1 MTTKDNAT
9 TVTISVPVS
18 MDDTSLETLVALAR
32 QVALLWLAKAI
43 RVLQERVQR
52 EVGLE
57 RREWRERR
65 LSTLLGEIAAE
76 SLKVRDPSTGRS
88 FSMLNRL
95 LGLRAYQRASHGVER
110 TLLERRV
117 EGSSYR
123 RAARNVSKQ
132 TGRPVSRMSGWRWA
146 QRKGRERI
154 DQGAKEIETLVP
166 ARETPEFLYLEADE
180 IHVKAQRSRTPTHR
194 VKVGLSYTGRERVE
208 GYRKPRWSLAGKRL
222 YGGVEPPGT
231 FGLNWYASLERRHG
245 VGEAPSVLYLADMD
259 PMLWELRSV
268 CFPQAKGQL
277 DWAHLFR
284 DFRSAAPNEAVALRW
299 RDQVCEGRLDLVRRN
314 IRRQYEQGKGNPD
327 FLKKVHRALSHEW
340 IEGWKEFRDAR
351 DPERTQKIP
360 KATGGIEKNQEVH
373 IGRAMKRRGMA
384 WSERGANHLVKLIM
398 AYQDKQTWN
407 NLFKEPSPH

>member
-1 MTTKDNAT
+1 MTTKNDVI
-9 TVTISVPVS
+9 TVTVS
-18 MDDTSLETLVALAR
+18 MPAPTGDTTLETLEALAR
-32 QVALLWLAKAI
+32 QASLACLAKTI
-43 RVLQERVQR
+43 RMLQERVQR
-52 EVGLE
+52 ELGLE

-65 LSTLLGEIAAE
+65 IVTLLGEIVVKALKARDRTTGE
-76 SLKVRDPSTGRS
+76 S
-88 FSMLNRL
+88 FWMLNRL

-110 TLLERRV
+110 TLLEHRV

-123 RAARNVSKQ
+123 QAARNVSKQ

-146 QRKGRERI
+146 QRKGRDRI
-154 DQGAKEIETLVP
+154 VQETGELETLGP
-166 ARETPEFLYLEADE
+166 PGETPEFLYLEADE

-208 GYRKPRWSLAGKRL
+208 GYRKPRWSLTGKRL
-222 YGGVEPPGT
+222 YGGVEPIGA

-245 VGEAPSVLYLADMD
+245 VSEAPSLLYLADMD
-259 PMLWELRSV
+259 RMLWELRSV
-268 CFPQAKGQL
+268 CFPHAKGQL

-314 IRRQYEQGKGNPD
+314 IRRQYEHGKGNPD
-327 FLKKVHRALSHEW
+327 FLKKAYRALNHEW
-340 IEGWKEFRDAR
+340 IEGWKEFRDAC

-360 KATGGIEKNQEVH
+360 KATGGIEKNQEVL

-407 NLFKEPSPH
+407 SLFKEPVPH